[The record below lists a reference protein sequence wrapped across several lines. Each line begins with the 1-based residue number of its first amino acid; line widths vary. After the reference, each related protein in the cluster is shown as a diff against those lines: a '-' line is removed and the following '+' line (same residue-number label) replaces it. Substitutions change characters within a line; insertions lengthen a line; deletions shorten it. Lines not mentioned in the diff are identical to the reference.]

1 MVLIVIKFFLGWG
14 GGVGRGDLNPK
25 LAWRAG
31 GSVQGF
37 VFLVR
42 TVTILILTE
51 QLLVLLLP
59 LLLVLFIKLIR

>member
-1 MVLIVIKFFLGWG
+1 
-14 GGVGRGDLNPK
+14 LNPK

-37 VFLVR
+37 VSLVR
-42 TVTILILTE
+42 TMAILILTE
-51 QLLVLLLP
+51 QFLILLIP

>member
-1 MVLIVIKFFLGWG
+1 MVLIVFIFLCSG
-14 GGVGRGDLNPK
+14 GRRGGDLNPK

-37 VFLVR
+37 VSLVR
-42 TVTILILTE
+42 TVAILILTE
-51 QLLVLLLP
+51 QLFILFIP